1 MPRARNIK
9 PGFFESDD
17 PAKVGYPQRLLW
29 IAMWTLAD
37 KEGRLEYRPTR
48 LKKYAFGFDPATVED
63 VAQWVHDLHDA
74 GLIVLYPV
82 GSVEVIQCVNFL
94 KHQRPHY
101 KDPESEF
108 PPPAGQIN
116 DRPMIEQNSRI
127 PQDLPLSYVNDRPI
141 PQSSPKFPKVPQE
154 IGLSLA
160 DDKPTIDDF
169 PKVPQDLPL
178 SLADHRRFPQSSPGF
193 ASIIGGSPGMNVECG
208 MLNVEGGRWNGAL
221 TPAPPPPQARQ
232 LTIAGSGPDPD
243 ELFQTAA
250 KFACEQLPAGG
261 DINLT
266 ASAMR
271 SEFQKS
277 ASFEGNPA
285 GFCLAYTASVRKWR
299 AAYDANPDLRT
310 KQAQWWTRDGTYS
323 QAPPAARAPRRFGPV
338 DLKAGLEV
346 DDAM

>member
-1 MPRARNIK
+1 MARARNIK

-82 GSVEVIQCVNFL
+82 GLVEVIQCVNFL

-108 PPPAGQIN
+108 PPPSGQIN
-116 DRPMIEQNSRI
+116 HRSMIEQNPRI
-127 PQDLPLSYVNDRPI
+127 PQELPLSYVNDRPI
-141 PQSSPKFPKVPQE
+141 PQSSPGFPRIPQDL
-154 IGLSLA
+154 GLSSA
-160 DDKPTIDDF
+160 NDKPIIDDF

-178 SLADHRRFPQSSPGF
+178 SLADDRRFPQSSLGI
-193 ASIIGGSPGMNVECG
+193 ASMIGGVPGMNVECR
-208 MLNVEGGRWNGAL
+208 MLNVEGGRGNGAL
-221 TPAPPPPQARQ
+221 TPAPPPPQQ
-232 LTIAGSGPDPD
+232 LHIDDSGPDPD

-250 KFACEQLPAGG
+250 KFACEHLPAGG
-261 DINLT
+261 DVGMT
-266 ASAMR
+266 AAAMR
-271 SEFQKS
+271 MQFQNSGPKYDWS
-277 ASFEGNPA
+277 AA
-285 GFCLAYTASVRKWR
+285 AFCLAYTAAVRKWR
-299 AAYDANPDLRT
+299 IAYDTNADL
-310 KQAQWWTRDGTYS
+310 KPKEAQWWTRDGKHDQIPS
-323 QAPPAARAPRRFGPV
+323 APRAPRRFGPV

-346 DDAM
+346 DDEL

>member
-101 KDPESEF
+101 KDPESEY
-108 PPPAGQIN
+108 PP
-116 DRPMIEQNSRI
+116 
-127 PQDLPLSYVNDRPI
+127 
-141 PQSSPKFPKVPQE
+141 PQSSPKFPGISVN
-154 IGLSLA
+154 
-160 DDKPTIDDF
+160 DKPIIDDF
-169 PKVPQDLPL
+169 PKVPQSSPGNPGETLDDTSMIEANPGESWGNGL
-178 SLADHRRFPQSSPGF
+178 SLADHRRFHQSSPGF
-193 ASIIGGSPGMNVECG
+193 ASMIGGVPGMNVECG
-208 MLNVEGGRWNGAL
+208 ILNVEGGRGNGAL
-221 TPAPPPPQARQ
+221 SPAPPPPQQ
-232 LTIAGSGPDPD
+232 LRIDDSGPDP
-243 ELFQTAA
+243 EKLFQTAA
-250 KFACEQLPAGG
+250 KFACEHLPAGG
-261 DINLT
+261 DVGLT

-323 QAPPAARAPRRFGPV
+323 QAPPAPRAPRRFGPV
-338 DLKAGLEV
+338 DLKAGLAV
-346 DDAM
+346 DDAL